1 MSGATLIDTFWNAFA
16 AKAKPTQLE
25 RYIAKN
31 APAGIQRF
39 IALGGGPKMGT
50 TLEAYARH
58 CFPCLHKRKKGR
70 DQTGYDHYIVSSSA
84 HHVLVEQKSSGHWG
98 DADYKWQHLE
108 EKHNWNMLLLCGI
121 DYDQVRF
128 WAMDRATFR
137 RLIEANVITNQGN
150 KAGNSSEGRW
160 FNYMD
165 VKDSLTEIRSND
177 MLLEFAS
184 NLQKVD

>member
-1 MSGATLIDTFWNAFA
+1 MFGTTIIDSFWNAFA

-39 IALGGGPKMGT
+39 IALGGGAKMGAT
-50 TLEAYARH
+50 MEAFARH
-58 CFPCLHKRKKGR
+58 SFKCLNKRKKG
-70 DQTGYDHYIVSSSA
+70 QTGHDHYIVNSMGD
-84 HHVLVEQKSSGHWG
+84 VLVEQKSSGHWG
-98 DADYKWQHLE
+98 DADYKWQHIE

-137 RLIEANVITNQGN
+137 RLIELNLITNQGN
-150 KAGNSSEGRW
+150 KAGDSSEGRW

-177 MLLEFAS
+177 ELLQFAS